1 MKIRKLERS
10 CLMLI
15 VVIFSVF
22 LLKASFSV
30 SADKSEATKETESCN
45 VDADG
50 TCDPFKKWVDEVG
63 DKTKQFLQSKVFGQT
78 QAEQGSQEFLTQ
90 VFQQD
95 QDSSSQK
102 DQPHPYLPLFDRLQ
116 DLFFKAGDEQNP
128 EKEQAPTS
136 DEILAAILDRA
147 HIFGNEEQNGANG
160 MDFVNLLGD
169 AFKKV
174 MDQLKSTFGDILDGL
189 DGLITVSMI
198 YYAGEEDARK
208 NPTWKRRQH
217 RFYDQISQE
226 LVLELHDALYLSQL
240 SYVDT
245 VEEFKKGLATFRNN
259 TWELVY
265 GTTESLPHLPAHF
278 LCIHKQLA
286 PLQKQYRLPWKTKQD
301 DAIQVGIVVRGTKHI
316 ADAMADGMLE
326 PVEYRDGHAHGG
338 ILMSGKA
345 LVEKHLPRLKELLK
359 YSGRNKITLYLVG
372 HSLGAGAAAIAAME
386 FREYDFI
393 EVKALGFGCPSILSH
408 NLSLATK
415 DYITTVVA
423 DADVVPRMS
432 GASMAN
438 ALMDLLEYDYT
449 NEVIADGEYSLER
462 ARKVLK
468 LGHML
473 PKKETMRKWLDDFFD
488 KEVRPRLGKEKRPRL
503 ENVLVPPGNCIHIFR
518 DGVGYSGTYTPCDFF
533 SSIDLV
539 RTLIDDHLVMSGYH
553 RALISLVRD
562 RTQNYKVRLS
572 MCSRKILRGCRLT
585 LPPF

>member
-1 MKIRKLERS
+1 MARKLEIRF
-10 CLMLI
+10 LLL
-15 VVIFSVF
+15 VVFIFSVF
-22 LLKASFSV
+22 FLEAPFLV
-30 SADKSEATKETESCN
+30 VADESEATKETESCK

-78 QAEQGSQEFLTQ
+78 QAEEGSQGFLNE
-90 VFQQD
+90 VFPQD
-95 QDSSSQK
+95 QDSTDQK
-102 DQPHPYLPLFDRLQ
+102 DHTNPYMPLFDRLQ
-116 DLFFKAGDEQNP
+116 DQFFKSGDEQKP
-128 EKEQAPTS
+128 EGMQAPS
-136 DEILAAILDRA
+136 NEEIIAAILERA
-147 HIFGNEEQNGANG
+147 HIFGNDDHNDVKG
-160 MDFVNLLGD
+160 MDFLNVMGD

-189 DGLITVSMI
+189 DGLITVSLL

-217 RFYDQISQE
+217 RFYDKISQE

-240 SYVDT
+240 SYVNT

-286 PLQKQYRLPWKTKQD
+286 PLQSSSRLPWKTKKD
-301 DAIQVGIVVRGTKHI
+301 DVIQVGLVIRGTKNI
-316 ADAMADGMLE
+316 ADALADGMLE
-326 PVEYRDGHAHGG
+326 PVEYRGGHAHGG
-338 ILMSGKA
+338 ILLTGKA

-359 YSGRNKITLYLVG
+359 YSGRNKISLYLVG

-393 EVKALGFGCPSILSH
+393 EVKALGFGCPPILSH
-408 NLSLATK
+408 NLSMATK

-423 DADVVPRMS
+423 DADVVPRLS

-438 ALMDLLEYDYT
+438 ALLDLLEYDWT

-468 LGHML
+468 LGHLL
-473 PKKETMRKWLDDFFD
+473 PKKEMVRKWLDDFFD
-488 KEVRPRLGKEKRPRL
+488 KEVRPKLGKEKRPRL
-503 ENVLVPPGNCIHIFR
+503 DNVLVPPGNCIHIFR

-533 SSIDLV
+533 SSIDIV
-539 RTLIDDHLVMSGYH
+539 RTLIDDHLVMPGYH

-562 RTQNYKVRLS
+562 WTQDHKVRLS
-572 MCSRKILRGCRLT
+572 LCPKQ
-585 LPPF
+585 F